1 MLRPLKIVVVPDS
14 SAAQQVP
21 AVDGLLEYRKDKQ
34 ELYVRSNETWNVL
47 ALESKVGLLKLLQ
60 MEVKMK
66 VKSTEYKI
74 NRRSTRVETF
84 EVCVRTHVALRMVI
98 MQVLTS
104 QLFFLANRNAELAA
118 PLLFWP
124 VNKNRGTCCTAE
136 WPYCLFF
143 ILRLRVTHIRVELS

>member
-60 MEVKMK
+60 MKVKMK
-66 VKSTEYKI
+66 VKSTE
-74 NRRSTRVETF
+74 
-84 EVCVRTHVALRMVI
+84 
-98 MQVLTS
+98 
-104 QLFFLANRNAELAA
+104 
-118 PLLFWP
+118 
-124 VNKNRGTCCTAE
+124 
-136 WPYCLFF
+136 
-143 ILRLRVTHIRVELS
+143 